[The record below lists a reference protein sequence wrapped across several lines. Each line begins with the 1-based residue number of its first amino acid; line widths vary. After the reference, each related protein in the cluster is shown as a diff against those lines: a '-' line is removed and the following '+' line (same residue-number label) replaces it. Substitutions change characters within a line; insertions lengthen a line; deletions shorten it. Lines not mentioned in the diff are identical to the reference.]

1 MLLYNEKKGVIFMKN
16 NLYGKSIILFL
27 IITLL
32 ITFSFT
38 TGFTAQSNNAG
49 EDEGIVVLDDGE
61 EEEESTKWVCTCGYV
76 YDPEVEGF
84 DFENLPDDWVC
95 PDCGASKGEF
105 FEFTE
110 EEEEEEVLKWTC
122 PCGYVYDPEETG
134 ISFEDLPDDWV
145 CPECG
150 MPKGSFEADIT
161 LDEEDSKLSKFQH
174 VLAMRMKH
182 IEVLLRVQE
191 AKEDDQHSKEAIGN
205 AIVQSSKSIFKMQE
219 FIAAYVDSLGES
231 TEETADGG
239 SDTGT
244 EDENEE
250 DGDSDD
256 DGKQDK
262 AEKSNKGK
270 DNKPEK
276 DKKSNK
282 GKAKGKNK

>member
-1 MLLYNEKKGVIFMKN
+1 MKN

-38 TGFTAQSNNAG
+38 MGFTDQSNNIY
-49 EDEGIVVLDDGE
+49 EEEGIIMLDDGG
-61 EEEESTKWVCTCGYV
+61 EEESTKWVCTCGYM
-76 YDPEVEGF
+76 YDPEVEGI
-84 DFENLPDDWVC
+84 DFEDLPDDWVC
-95 PDCGASKGEF
+95 PDCGASKEEF
-105 FEFTE
+105 VEFT

-150 MPKGSFEADIT
+150 MPKGSFGADIT
-161 LDEEDSKLSKFQH
+161 LDKMDPKLSHFQH

-182 IEVLLRVQE
+182 MEVLFRVQE
-191 AKEDDQHSKEAIGN
+191 AKDDDQHSKEAIGN
-205 AIVQSSKSIFKMQE
+205 AIVNSSKSIFKMQE
-219 FIAAYVDSLGES
+219 IIAAYVSSLEES
-231 TEETADGG
+231 MEETADGG
-239 SDTGT
+239 SGTVT

-250 DGDSDD
+250 DGDN
-256 DGKQDK
+256 DK
-262 AEKSNKGK
+262 DNKPDKGEKSNKGK